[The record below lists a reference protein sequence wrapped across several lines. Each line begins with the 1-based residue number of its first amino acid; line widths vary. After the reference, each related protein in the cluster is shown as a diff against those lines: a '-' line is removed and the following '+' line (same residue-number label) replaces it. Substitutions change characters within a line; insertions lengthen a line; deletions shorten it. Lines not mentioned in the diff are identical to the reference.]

1 MAIDDYCPDK
11 WIWKIYELGAA
22 HLYKPRSNCQKNLYN
37 THHHREVVIP
47 ISVSSVLYDKTR
59 ILALCVIR
67 PNRRRGTWPTV
78 HLLTPSEYA
87 ARLSS
92 SAQPE
97 TLSAVARCDQTPSS
111 SQNDPDAFS
120 SPLLTESAVSPSI
133 TATDSTDPDVLPTNS
148 DKPPLSTPRQ
158 SFTFTPSSCLS
169 DCARRAFTR
178 AALRPEM

>member
-1 MAIDDYCPDK
+1 MAINDYCPDK
-11 WIWKIYELGAA
+11 WIWNIYKLGAA
-22 HLYKPRSNCQKNLYN
+22 NLYKQISNPQKNLYH

-67 PNRRRGTWPTV
+67 PNRRRGKWPTV

-92 SAQPE
+92 SDQPE
-97 TLSAVARCDQTPSS
+97 KPSAVVRCDQTPSS

-133 TATDSTDPDVLPTNS
+133 APTDSTDPDVLPANS
-148 DKPPLSTPRQ
+148 DEPPLSTPRQ
-158 SFTFTPSSCLS
+158 SIHSF
-169 DCARRAFTR
+169 
-178 AALRPEM
+178 